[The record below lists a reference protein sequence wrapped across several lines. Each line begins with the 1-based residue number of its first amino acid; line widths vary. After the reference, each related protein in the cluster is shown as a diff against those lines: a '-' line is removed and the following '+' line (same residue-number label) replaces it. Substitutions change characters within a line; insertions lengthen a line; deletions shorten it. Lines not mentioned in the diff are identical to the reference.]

1 MKLSEYKFKHVN
13 LGGIRSS
20 IELMDEFI
28 SEKYDFLVIE
38 PFFNFT
44 SLSRRVT
51 DTKEYREFMRKF
63 GSITFSV

>member
-38 PFFNFT
+38 PFF
-44 SLSRRVT
+44 VT
-51 DTKEYREFMRKF
+51 IQNPPLF
-63 GSITFSV
+63 